1 MSLTFA
7 FHGQPWATD
16 ALCAQTDPDAF
27 YPEMGASVRQA
38 KAVCAA
44 CPVRAE
50 CLNWALTNGERF
62 GVWGGR
68 SERERRAI
76 TRGTTT
82 VCPDCGQLFY
92 GQTGYNTHRRAHRL
106 DKIPA
111 AGAA

>member
-50 CLNWALTNGERF
+50 CLDWALTNGERF